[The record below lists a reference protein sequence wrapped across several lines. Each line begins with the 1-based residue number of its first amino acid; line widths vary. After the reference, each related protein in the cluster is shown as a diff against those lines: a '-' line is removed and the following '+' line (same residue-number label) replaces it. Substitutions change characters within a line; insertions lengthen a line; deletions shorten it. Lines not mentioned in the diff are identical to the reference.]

1 MDESAF
7 LQETL
12 AFLEACEVDVP
23 PGLPEIPVVD
33 AVQQLVASPSS
44 FEQEKPS
51 TALAKGSSSSSK
63 RRNPS
68 RERMLA
74 ELRFLREKVVELEL
88 QLNEQRDRA
97 LVTRNAMQDKDN
109 HGMIWERVARRQ
121 WSGRVKSEQENLRL
135 RATLEAQISLA
146 NSLQA
151 MLRQN
156 GQVELWDSALTA
168 GPNVALH
175 PDDVTV
181 YHQLMNDLDAA
192 HARLDEVFD
201 SSGMTHC
208 YDESNRHAY
217 ARTRPLPGTQ
227 QEMLYMELVY
237 VSILPFEVHLAGGV
251 AWRSVLLRYLQ
262 ENHAVYQNVDQP
274 ENTIAVKFRIK
285 RHHSRELVG
294 HDGLYVDVKLV
305 MRRYKEA
312 NRMVH
317 VWRAISIGEN
327 SLSGMYTDETGWS
340 VLSKVPP
347 EALNSDIPASTAMR
361 SCVQMVP
368 KRAVYSPASQRAQAP
383 PPEVGLLTKL
393 VVNSYEEDV
402 IAITH
407 TMENLLLEEA
417 LAVGTRSTE
426 QQAREF
432 TQSMCSWPY

>member
-1 MDESAF
+1 MSMDESTF

-23 PGLPEIPVVD
+23 PELPEIQALDVFHQV
-33 AVQQLVASPSS
+33 AVSPSV
-44 FEQEKPS
+44 FAEGNTL
-51 TALAKGSSSSSK
+51 TALSKDKSSK

-74 ELRFLREKVVELEL
+74 ELRFLRETVVELEAK
-88 QLNEQRDRA
+88 RDRQCQRM
-97 LVTRNAMQDKDN
+97 LEVRNVMQDTN
-109 HGMIWERVARRQ
+109 HRGMIWERVARRQ
-121 WSGRVKSEQENLRL
+121 WSSRVKSEQENLRL

-151 MLRQN
+151 MIRQN
-156 GQVELWDSALTA
+156 SQMEIWDSALTA
-168 GPNVALH
+168 GPNVVLH
-175 PDDVTV
+175 PDDASV
-181 YHQLMNDLDAA
+181 YHLLMNDLDAA

-201 SSGMTHC
+201 SSGMAHC

-217 ARTRPLPGTQ
+217 ARTRPMPGTQ

-237 VSILPFEVHLAGGV
+237 VSILPFEVHLTGGA
-251 AWRSVLLRYLQ
+251 AWRSVMLQYLQ
-262 ENHAVYQNVDQP
+262 DNHAVYQNVEQP
-274 ENTIAVKFRIK
+274 EDTIAVKFRTK
-285 RHHSRELVG
+285 RHHSRALVG
-294 HDGLYVDVKLV
+294 HDELYVDVKLV

-312 NRMVH
+312 DRMVL
-317 VWRAISIGEN
+317 VWRAISIGDN

-340 VLSKVPP
+340 VLSRVPP
-347 EALNSDIPASTAMR
+347 EALSDDISAGTAMR

-368 KRAVYSPASQRAQAP
+368 KRAVFSSTSQRSQAP

-417 LAVGTRSTE
+417 LTAGTRTTE

>member
-1 MDESAF
+1 MSMDESTF

-23 PGLPEIPVVD
+23 TELPEIQAIDGLQSVGV
-33 AVQQLVASPSS
+33 SPTA
-44 FEQEKPS
+44 FGQGNGS
-51 TALAKGSSSSSK
+51 TALSKDTSAK

-74 ELRFLREKVVELEL
+74 ELRFLREKVVELEA
-88 QLNEQRDRA
+88 QRDSQRQRM
-97 LVTRNAMQDKDN
+97 LVARNAMQDKD
-109 HGMIWERVARRQ
+109 HRGMIWERVARRQ

-135 RATLEAQISLA
+135 RATLEAQIALA
-146 NSLQA
+146 NSLQN
-151 MLRQN
+151 MIRQN
-156 GQVELWDSALTA
+156 SQMEIWDSALTA
-168 GPNVALH
+168 GPDIMLH
-175 PDDVTV
+175 ADDVSV

-201 SSGMTHC
+201 SNGMTHC

-217 ARTRPLPGTQ
+217 ARTRPMPGTQ

-237 VSILPFEVHLAGGV
+237 VSILPFEVHLTGGA
-251 AWRSVLLRYLQ
+251 AWRSVMLQYLQ
-262 ENHAVYQNVDQP
+262 DNHAMYQNVDQP
-274 ENTIAVKFRIK
+274 EDTIAVKFRTK
-285 RHHSRELVG
+285 RHHSRALVG
-294 HDGLYVDVKLV
+294 HDELYVDVKLV

-312 NRMVH
+312 DRMVL
-317 VWRAISIGEN
+317 VWRAISVGDN

-340 VLSKVPP
+340 VLSRVPP
-347 EALNSDIPASTAMR
+347 EALSGDVPVGTAMR

-368 KRAVYSPASQRAQAP
+368 KRAVFSPTSQRSQAP

-417 LAVGTRSTE
+417 LAAGNRTTE

-432 TQSMCSWPY
+432 TQSVCSWPY